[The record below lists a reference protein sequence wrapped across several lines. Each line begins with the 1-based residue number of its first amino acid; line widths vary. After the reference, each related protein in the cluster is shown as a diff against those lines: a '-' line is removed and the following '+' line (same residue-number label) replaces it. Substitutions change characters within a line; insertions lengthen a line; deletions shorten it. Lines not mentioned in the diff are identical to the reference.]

1 MNPVVS
7 LYPPLSESSVE
18 IIDIAEGVGNE
29 EAFNVPD
36 DFLNPPFFI
45 WLAGIAGT
53 NRKAIVPGEVHEPH
67 IVCDHR
73 LSIYNDRFQIVIGMP
88 ADDSTD
94 LLEGLYMA
102 VQKELHGTPPIEVG
116 VKVPRIGQDVYEPID
131 YAEGHGPLHPI
142 YLRFLVMVSSP

>member
-1 MNPVVS
+1 LRKTPKSLLFQCLASVIPRTGDPVVS

-36 DFLNPPFFI
+36 DSFNPAFFI

-73 LSIYNDRFQIVIGMP
+73 LLFIT
-88 ADDSTD
+88 TD
-94 LLEGLYMA
+94 FRL
-102 VQKELHGTPPIEVG
+102 
-116 VKVPRIGQDVYEPID
+116 
-131 YAEGHGPLHPI
+131 
-142 YLRFLVMVSSP
+142 S